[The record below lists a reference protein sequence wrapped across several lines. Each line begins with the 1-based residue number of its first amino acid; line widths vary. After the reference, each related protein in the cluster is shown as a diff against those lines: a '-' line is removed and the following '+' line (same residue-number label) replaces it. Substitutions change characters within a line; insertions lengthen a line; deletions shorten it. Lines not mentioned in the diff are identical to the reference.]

1 MTGADLQARAGAAI
15 AGMERLARR
24 LRAGAD
30 ELTALFPLAPERF
43 DPDALDPV
51 TGLRLDGFRVR
62 FCDLEDMMGRVVLP
76 LAVALEAGPERL
88 DERPVEECVQA
99 LHDWGLIDAEAW
111 HAAREVR
118 NRLAHPEPGAGAQRA
133 RALNEAW
140 HDTGMLLQAAERLAA
155 WMRARLP
162 EAPGGR

>member
-1 MTGADLQARAGAAI
+1 VDDLATRAAEAI
-15 AGMERLARR
+15 TGMERLARR
-24 LRAGAD
+24 LQSAAEDLAG
-30 ELTALFPLAPERF
+30 LFPLDPEGF
-43 DPDALDPV
+43 DPEALDIA

-62 FCDLEDMMGRVVLP
+62 FADLEDYTGRVVLP
-76 LAVALEAGPERL
+76 LAVALETGPERL

-133 RALNEAW
+133 RALNDAW
-140 HDTGMLLQAAERLAA
+140 HHTGMLLAATRRLAG
-155 WMRARLP
+155 WMRPRLS
-162 EAPGGR
+162 GGQ